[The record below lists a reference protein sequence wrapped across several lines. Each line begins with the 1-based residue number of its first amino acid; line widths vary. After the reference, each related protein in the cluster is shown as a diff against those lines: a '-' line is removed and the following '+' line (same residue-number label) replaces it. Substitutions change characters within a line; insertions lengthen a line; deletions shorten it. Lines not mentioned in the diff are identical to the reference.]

1 MAEWQERGYIQER
14 EKEELRDLILND
26 PEIREMVRGTLL
38 DIN

>member
-1 MAEWQERGYIQER
+1 MNEWQEKGYIQ